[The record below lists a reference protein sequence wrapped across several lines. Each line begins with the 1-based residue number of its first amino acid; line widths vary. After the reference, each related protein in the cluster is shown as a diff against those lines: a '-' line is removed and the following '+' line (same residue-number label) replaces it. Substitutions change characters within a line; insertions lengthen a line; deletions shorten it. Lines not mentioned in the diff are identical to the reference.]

1 MARTANPDKPKID
14 ALRIEGKD
22 LVRQIKAGNTA
33 LKKLLGVNA
42 KLAKFETAE
51 IPVPETASAAAPKAA
66 KATAAAKPATK
77 TVAKKS
83 AKAAEPAPKLA
94 KGTKGKTVT
103 TAPKKRGR
111 PAKAESELDFD

>member
-14 ALRIEGKD
+14 ALRVEGKD

-33 LKKLLGVNA
+33 LKKLLSVNA

-51 IPVPETASAAAPKAA
+51 IPVPETAAPTAKAKAAPAKAAAKPVVKKAA
-66 KATAAAKPATK
+66 KAEVK
-77 TVAKKS
+77 
-83 AKAAEPAPKLA
+83 PAPKLA
-94 KGTKGKTVT
+94 KGTKGKSVT

-111 PAKAESELDFD
+111 PAKNDELDFDA